1 MADRKQELANVVTGT
16 LLGALAGGGMGL
28 GVCMFLF
35 DQPPFFTGDTVLI
48 GALVCGVL
56 GYWQGEPF
64 IEWLSENWW
73 WFW

>member
-16 LLGALAGGGMGL
+16 LLGALVGGGMGL
-28 GVCMFLF
+28 GVCIYIF
-35 DQPPFFTGDTVLI
+35 DQTPFFVGDTVLI

-56 GYWQGEPF
+56 GYWQGERF